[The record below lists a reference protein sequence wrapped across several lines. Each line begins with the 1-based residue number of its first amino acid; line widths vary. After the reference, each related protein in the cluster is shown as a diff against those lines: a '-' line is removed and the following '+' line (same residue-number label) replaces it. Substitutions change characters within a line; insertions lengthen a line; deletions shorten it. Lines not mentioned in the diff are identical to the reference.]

1 MSETYDLVIR
11 AQRVLIPGAGEV
23 SRAIGIR
30 DGRIAAIQSWEVA
43 LEGDNQL
50 GLGAD
55 VVLMPGLVDSHVHV
69 CEPGNTEWEGFWT
82 ATRAAAAGGITTL
95 VDMPLD
101 SFPATVD
108 VAALEIKRK
117 SADGQCH
124 IDVAFWGGVIPTN
137 LGQLTALWE
146 AGVVGFKCFLVDSG
160 SDDFPSV
167 DITTLEE
174 ALGILGGLGSP
185 LLVHAESNEVATS
198 LPIVHTKNYA
208 EFLASRP
215 RGLENLAIAQV
226 IEASRRTG
234 GHAHICHLSSSD
246 SLPMIESARRDGVHI
261 TAETCPHYLMLC
273 SEQIQDGE
281 TTCKCSPP
289 IREEANRER
298 LWDGLRSNILDFV
311 VSDHSPCTPDMKQ
324 AGGGDFETAWGGTSS
339 LQLTLPVVWTEA
351 RARGLSLGD
360 VSMWMSERPA
370 QFVGLPD
377 KGRIALG
384 QDADFCIF
392 APDDSFEVDEI
403 ELHHRNAGTPYQG
416 RTLRGVVR
424 GTILRG
430 ETIDPSFPRG
440 RLLLR
445 GSSHL
450 NVGSPPG
457 QNAAVRPDRVS
468 GVAGAPS
475 ESPGPVGRSG
485 ERTLS

>member
-1 MSETYDLVIR
+1 MSETFDLVIR

-23 SRAIGIR
+23 SRTIGIR
-30 DGRIAAIQSWEVA
+30 DGRVAAIQSWEVS
-43 LEGDNQL
+43 LEGDSQL

-117 SADGQCH
+117 AAEGQCH
-124 IDVAFWGGVIPTN
+124 IDVAFWGGVIPEN
-137 LGQLTALWE
+137 LSQLAALWE

-160 SDDFPSV
+160 SDDFPYV
-167 DITTLEE
+167 DIATMER
-174 ALGILGGLGSP
+174 ALGILRGLGSP
-185 LLVHAESNEVATS
+185 LLIHAESNEVAAS
-198 LPIVHTKNYA
+198 LPVVHSRKYA

-226 IEASRRTG
+226 IEAARRTG

-246 SLPMIESARRDGVHI
+246 ALPMIESARRDGVYV
-261 TAETCPHYLMLC
+261 TAESCPHYLMLC

-281 TTCKCSPP
+281 TTYKCAPP
-289 IREEANRER
+289 VREAENREQ
-298 LWDGLRSNILDFV
+298 LWKGLRTNVLDFV

-324 AGGGDFETAWGGTSS
+324 VGGGDFVAAWGGTSS

-351 RARGLSLGD
+351 RARGFSLGD
-360 VSMWMSERPA
+360 VSVWMSERPA

-377 KGRIALG
+377 KGRIELG
-384 QDADFCIF
+384 RDADFCIF
-392 APDDSFEVDEI
+392 APDETFDVDDI
-403 ELHHRNAGTPYQG
+403 DLYHRNGGTPYKG

-424 GTILRG
+424 DTILRG
-430 ETIDPSFPRG
+430 EAIDPSSPRG

-445 GSSHL
+445 GSSPV
-450 NVGSPPG
+450 NAGSELG
-457 QNAAVRPDRVS
+457 HDAAVRPDRVNV
-468 GVAGAPS
+468 VAGAPS
-475 ESPGPVGRSG
+475 ESPNPVRRSG
-485 ERTLS
+485 EGTVS